1 MAAVELDEYLRYGNI
16 KNSVNFP
23 NVTMPMSGDKRI
35 CVLHAN
41 IPNVISQ
48 VTTVVGGTGA
58 NIENMMNKSKGDN
71 AYTVVDVIGDVSD
84 ETVEKLSAIEGV
96 YRIRVI

>member
-1 MAAVELDEYLRYGNI
+1 
-16 KNSVNFP
+16 
-23 NVTMPMSGDKRI
+23 MPMSGDKRI